1 MMNLGFMLA
10 GILMA
15 SLIAPAYALS
25 LKLSPEI
32 DLLVVDGRQVSGPI
46 LKGADSLE
54 LDAGQHQ
61 LLFQISKNLPA
72 ENSGNEAY
80 HSPAIIVA
88 FNAQNMHAVS
98 ISLPVLAT
106 FQDGREFS
114 KKMNITLLDEKGHQ
128 VSYRQDWLSEIKVS
142 HPQNFEAVMTRYN
155 LSGHAASIPAFAL
168 SKKSAVLSSF
178 AHGGSAPASLGDDT
192 SASLSLSLW
201 SILQPSASSNVAPRE
216 ILAQ

>member
-10 GILMA
+10 AVLMA

-61 LLFQISKNLPA
+61 LLFQISKNLPV
-72 ENSGNEAY
+72 ENNGNEAY
-80 HSPAIIVA
+80 HSPPIIVA

-98 ISLPVLAT
+98 ISLPTLT
-106 FQDGREFS
+106 TSQDGRDFS
-114 KKMNITLLDEKGHQ
+114 KKMNITLLDENGHQ

-142 HPQNFEAVMTRYN
+142 HPQNFEAAMTRYN
-155 LSGHAASIPAFAL
+155 LSGHPASIPAFAL
-168 SKKSAVLSSF
+168 SKKSALLSNFQRSSSSQ
-178 AHGGSAPASLGDDT
+178 ANLGNDT

-201 SILQPSASSNVAPRE
+201 SILQHSPTPNAAPRE